1 MAYKVS
7 DRAQEWTTY
16 AGIAVAAIAVVVPQ
30 ILPAQEWTQLWGA
43 GQLLLGA
50 AMIFLPQSAGTTAVE
65 NDALA
70 LLQAFS
76 AKVPPQYSAA
86 MQPFLAVLAKA
97 AMQGPPTA
105 APAAATSTVTVSEPI
120 PGILIPQTAAPPT
133 ADPAVAPPA
142 ATSPPV
148 TPPPPA

>member
-7 DRAQEWTTY
+7 DRAKEWTTY
-16 AGIAVAAIAVVVPQ
+16 AGIAVAAVAVVVPQ
-30 ILPAQEWTQLWGA
+30 MIPTQEWTQLWGA

-65 NDALA
+65 NDALT

-86 MQPFLAVLAKA
+86 MQPFMAVLAKA
-97 AMQGPPTA
+97 AMQPPPTA
-105 APAAATSTVTVSEPI
+105 APATAAPPVTPEPI
-120 PGILIPQTAAPPT
+120 PGILIPQPAGAP
-133 ADPAVAPPA
+133 AGDPAAGAATPPA
-142 ATSPPV
+142 T
-148 TPPPPA
+148 